1 MATKV
6 KSYEEL
12 RAERQQ
18 EWEAKQALRATLL
31 GDLHAML
38 AQMPDVRDAPS
49 PDLPW
54 SHKNICCRK
63 CGAKEFYVTR
73 YVTVNGLRHRAE
85 LKCLACEELATWDWT
100 LMAWMD

>member
-1 MATKV
+1 MAAKV

-18 EWEAKQALRATLL
+18 EWEAKQALRAKLL

-38 AQMPDVRDAPS
+38 TQMPDVRNAPA

-54 SHKNICCRK
+54 SHPDISCPTD
-63 CGAKEFYVTR
+63 GGKEFRGERLGPGNGVR
-73 YVTVNGLRHRAE
+73 HPPRLPCLGDDTV
-85 LKCLACEELATWDWT
+85 ATWDWAT
-100 LMAWMD
+100 MHWMV